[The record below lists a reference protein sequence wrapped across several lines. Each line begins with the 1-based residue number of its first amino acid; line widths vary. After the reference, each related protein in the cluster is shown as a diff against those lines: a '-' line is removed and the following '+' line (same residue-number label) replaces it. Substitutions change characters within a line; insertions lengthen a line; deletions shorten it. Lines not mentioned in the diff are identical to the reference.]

1 MMTFGAMLL
10 AACENAKNDTID
22 NLIYINEASSAK
34 TKEVTM
40 QDGTTRT
47 SVTIRLAKAAEQ
59 DVTAELAMD
68 ASVLESYNKKNETN
82 YKMPS
87 EENISFPKTVTIK
100 AGSVSA
106 EPIDIDIQS
115 FETEGATYALSLIHI
130 SEPTRP

>member
-68 ASVLESYNKKNETN
+68 ASVLESYNKKRNRII
-82 YKMPS
+82 KPS
-87 EENISFPKTVTIK
+87 EENTASMKTVT
-100 AGSVSA
+100 
-106 EPIDIDIQS
+106 
-115 FETEGATYALSLIHI
+115 
-130 SEPTRP
+130 